1 MKKFLI
7 RVNGTQYDV
16 EVEEV
21 GKPASAATGAP
32 AAAGSG
38 AAGPAPAKKA
48 APAVADKPAAA
59 GSVSVTAPMP
69 GTIWKVE
76 VPEGQKVTKGQVVII
91 LEAMKMENELVAP
104 KDGTIA
110 QIKVEKGSAVSVG
123 EVLVVIE

>member
-21 GKPASAATGAP
+21 GKTAAP
-32 AAAGSG
+32 AAPGTG
-38 AAGPAPAKKA
+38 AVGPAPAKKA

-76 VPEGQKVTKGQVVII
+76 VTEGQKVTKGQVVII

-123 EVLVVIE
+123 EVLVIIE